1 MREEK
6 LLKIFD
12 ALNFGTQ
19 YLKNYVSE
27 PRLEAE
33 GLLSFLLGV
42 GREYI
47 IVNRDKELSENIFE
61 RYKGLLDLRKD
72 GMPYQYIVGKK
83 HFMGLIFKVS
93 PNVLIPRNDT
103 EVLVEEVLK
112 RLQKNDVVLDI
123 GTGSGAIAV
132 SIAKYKDVKVY
143 AVDISDDALSVAR
156 DNAYENGVLD
166 KIVFLKS
173 DLFSSVPK
181 DVKFDVIVSNPP
193 YIRSG
198 DIDKLQEEV
207 KKEPKIALDGG
218 EDGLLFYR
226 KIVRDSKEYIKSSG
240 IIAFE
245 VGYDEAGDV
254 SRILLDGGYGNIE
267 IVKDLQGI
275 DRVVLG
281 KWLGS

>member
-1 MREEK
+1 M
-6 LLKIFD
+6 KIFD
-12 ALNFGTQ
+12 ALNFGIQ
-19 YLKNYVSE
+19 YLKSYVLE

-33 GLLSFLLGV
+33 GLLSFTLGAE
-42 GREYI
+42 REYI
-47 IVNRDKELSENIFE
+47 IVNRDKEISEDIFE
-61 RYKGLLDLRKD
+61 RYKGLLDLRIS

-93 PNVLIPRNDT
+93 PKVLIPRNDT
-103 EVLVEEVLK
+103 EILVEEVLK
-112 RLQKNDVVLDI
+112 RLKKNDVVLDI

-132 SIAKYKDVKVY
+132 SIAKHKDVKVY
-143 AVDISDDALSVAR
+143 ALDISDDALSVAR

-226 KIVRDSKEYIKSSG
+226 NIVKESKGYIKSGG

-245 VGYDEAGDV
+245 VGYDEAFDV
-254 SRILLDGGYGNIE
+254 SQILLDGGYGNIE
-267 IVKDLQGI
+267 IAKDLQGI

-281 KWLGS
+281 KWLDS

>member
-1 MREEK
+1 M
-6 LLKIFD
+6 KIFD
-12 ALNFGTQ
+12 ALNFGIQ
-19 YLKNYVSE
+19 YLKSRVSE

-33 GLLSFLLGV
+33 GLLSFALGV
-42 GREYI
+42 KREYI
-47 IVNRDKELSENIFE
+47 IVNRDKEISEDIFE
-61 RYKGLLDLRKD
+61 RYKSLLDLRIS

-93 PNVLIPRNDT
+93 PKVLIPRNDT
-103 EVLVEEVLK
+103 EILVEEVLK
-112 RLQKNDVVLDI
+112 RLKKSDVVLDI

-143 AVDISDDALSVAR
+143 ALDISDDALSVAR

-226 KIVRDSKEYIKSSG
+226 NIVRDSKGCIKKGG

-245 VGYDEAGDV
+245 VGYDEAFDV
-254 SRILLDGGYGNIE
+254 SQILLDGGYGDIE

-281 KWLGS
+281 RWLGP